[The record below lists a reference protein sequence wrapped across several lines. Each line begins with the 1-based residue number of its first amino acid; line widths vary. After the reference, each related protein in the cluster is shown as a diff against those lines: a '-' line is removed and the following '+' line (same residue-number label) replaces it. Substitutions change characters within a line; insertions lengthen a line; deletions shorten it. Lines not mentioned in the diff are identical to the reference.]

1 MMKKQ
6 EIPGSGGPCLN
17 WIIHAKAKGGPIARS
32 SVAHDCRSNK
42 TNGCGGAGGSGSS
55 YK

>member
-32 SVAHDCRSNK
+32 SVAHDSRGNK
-42 TNGCGGAGGSGSS
+42 TNGGGGAGGSD
-55 YK
+55 